1 MDPNED
7 RNPREFEGIVY
18 LTVIFKFTKTEAE
31 NKTILAQEIRSA
43 VQHKLSD
50 FDCSVEVEDTD
61 ISEVSPEPTFW
72 DRVDAAYQH
81 KKENR

>member
-1 MDPNED
+1 MDPIED

-18 LTVIFKFTKTEAE
+18 LTVICKFTKTEASS
-31 NKTILAQEIRSA
+31 KSSLAEEIRSTIKS
-43 VQHKLSD
+43 KLSD
-50 FDCSVEVEDTD
+50 FDCNVEVEDTD

-72 DRVDAAYQH
+72 DKVDAAYQH